1 MPSNIAKRRRS
12 KAKGVQFHCYGRWY
26 ANHIKLLMNSNGIS
40 RAGASGTG
48 RTTFVNTLCESQ
60 VLPHKECDNPESA
73 VVETGVSI
81 KPVNVDIEEDG
92 LRISL
97 TIVDTPGFGDS
108 VDNDLA
114 YVSGAPIRR
123 YPRRT
128 IAYQA

>member
-12 KAKGVQFHCYGRWY
+12 KAKGVQFTV
-26 ANHIKLLMNSNGIS
+26 M
-40 RAGASGTG
+40 
-48 RTTFVNTLCESQ
+48 VV

-114 YVSGAPIRR
+114 FQEIVTYLERQYDDILAEQSRN
-123 YPRRT
+123 
-128 IAYQA
+128 QA